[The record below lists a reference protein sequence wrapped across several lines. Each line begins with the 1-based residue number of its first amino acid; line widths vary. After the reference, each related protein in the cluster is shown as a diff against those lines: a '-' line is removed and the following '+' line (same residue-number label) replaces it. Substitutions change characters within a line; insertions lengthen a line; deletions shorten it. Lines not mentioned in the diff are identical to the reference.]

1 MEGAKLKAL
10 KQIFPELRNFEGR
23 CFGFFLEELSQK
35 VEDWAIQSRLE
46 LGRRKCFNIYRE
58 AICRDCKNMIADV
71 CSTYSGLSLNKQIPK
86 YLQHP
91 NTEEWYWC
99 IKKCPDYS
107 QKE

>member
-10 KQIFPELRNFEGR
+10 KQIFPELRNFEGK
-23 CFGFFLEELSQK
+23 CFEYFLEELSQK

-58 AICRDCKNMIADV
+58 AICRDCKNMKGSY
-71 CSTYSGLSLNKQIPK
+71 CTMYSDPDKQEPTCM
-86 YLQHP
+86 QHP
-91 NTEEWYWC
+91 NTGEWYWC